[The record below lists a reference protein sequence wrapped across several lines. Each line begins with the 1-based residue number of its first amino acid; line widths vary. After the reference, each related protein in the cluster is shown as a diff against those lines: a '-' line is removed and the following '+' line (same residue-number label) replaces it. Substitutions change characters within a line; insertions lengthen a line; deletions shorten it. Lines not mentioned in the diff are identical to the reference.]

1 MPHHHGGKEL
11 YLYLRER
18 DALCPTSLEPA
29 VDEVGDYFDWWAVPQ
44 GQCNIPLIYGIV
56 LQKHPGQTML
66 TRHFSPP
73 VQQHHASS
81 RLPFIVDSPTT
92 TVEVG
97 LYRPGRSLPQSHDP
111 RRLRQ
116 REEFTSHSQSAV
128 DLANTLRQITLDQ
141 SEGQPLELQDQ
152 VTGYQTGPRL
162 CDAVSQKLD
171 DVITGID
178 CGTFSGNEA
187 DLVIT
192 SFQPALRG
200 GDSRNRGLS
209 NVNEQ
214 KNATKPRAVVHNH
227 FSKVHFYAN
236 STLPPH
242 LPPVKL

>member
-1 MPHHHGGKEL
+1 VDADGVLIVFAMPHYK
-11 YLYLRER
+11 
-18 DALCPTSLEPA
+18 
-29 VDEVGDYFDWWAVPQ
+29 
-44 GQCNIPLIYGIV
+44 
-56 LQKHPGQTML
+56 

-187 DLVIT
+187 DLGKWVKGETFSIIVVSDDFYLIVVIT

>member
-1 MPHHHGGKEL
+1 VDDDGVLNIFAMP
-11 YLYLRER
+11 YYN
-18 DALCPTSLEPA
+18 S
-29 VDEVGDYFDWWAVPQ
+29 
-44 GQCNIPLIYGIV
+44 
-56 LQKHPGQTML
+56 
-66 TRHFSPP
+66 SPP
-73 VQQHHASS
+73 APQHHAS
-81 RLPFIVDSPTT
+81 FIVDSPTMA
-92 TVEVG
+92 VDVG

-116 REEFTSHSQSAV
+116 RQEFTSHSQSA
-128 DLANTLRQITLDQ
+128 LRQITLDQ
-141 SEGQPLELQDQ
+141 SEG
-152 VTGYQTGPRL
+152 QTGPRL

-171 DVITGID
+171 DVITSID

-187 DLVIT
+187 DLAIT

-214 KNATKPRAVVHNH
+214 KNATKPRAAVHNH